1 MHDRI
6 NSYRVV
12 GCQYSLTLLIDF
24 LNIKVIRI
32 YGFFKK
38 ANATKVYKVNIKFH
52 ISTPKSHWSD
62 VVSVILYIYNIY
74 AYIYTHI

>member
-38 ANATKVYKVNIKFH
+38 ANATKVYKVNQFSKN
-52 ISTPKSHWSD
+52 TSD
-62 VVSVILYIYNIY
+62 
-74 AYIYTHI
+74 IYTMEFYSIIKNNLLSNQ